1 VDLVKVDNASQRYLQ
16 RILGCEK
23 LGDLFEDFGIRPVRV
38 VKARR
43 VDDRDR
49 VLFVVIKKKLDGL
62 GRRRC

>member
-1 VDLVKVDNASQRYLQ
+1 VDLVKVDDALQRYLQ
-16 RILGCEK
+16 LILGCEE